1 MARFN
6 TFLNLKF
13 VKSAERQ
20 IMFNSTE
27 KICRQVLFLFQL
39 QSLTEE
45 KKLGYIIRY
54 RTSYCKSSK
63 EGKINTRA
71 NNIKVGS
78 ARNVQLSPF
87 D

>member
-27 KICRQVLFLFQL
+27 KICRQVFFLY
-39 QSLTEE
+39 LTEE

-63 EGKINTRA
+63 ERKINTRA
-71 NNIKVGS
+71 NKIKVGS
-78 ARNVQLSPF
+78 VRNFQSSPF